1 MKFQIKRLWFM
12 IVAII
17 ILVAASWYGYRYW
30 QESSVDTDA
39 LWSKAVNQMTAWD
52 SYRYTLTTEF
62 TLDNYRQAETK
73 INGTCDIEGNLH
85 IYGEIMDTD
94 LEIYQFGDVYYRQN
108 TSTDKDSDWIIL
120 ENSPLPNNEILLM
133 ELYPKQYLLPID
145 GTVEFIEKE
154 KVDGIMEY
162 RYHVTNEGNQ
172 TVAADYLTDFAYD
185 ITINGETGE
194 IQQADVTARSKSN
207 PSGRWKLHV
216 VFQEVNTAIKLEAPQ
231 P

>member
-1 MKFQIKRLWFM
+1 MANELSNKAALVHDRCHNNISGGFMVRLSVLARNLLW
-12 IVAII
+12 
-17 ILVAASWYGYRYW
+17 IL
-30 QESSVDTDA
+30 DA

-162 RYHVTNEGNQ
+162 RYHVTQ
-172 TVAADYLTDFAYD
+172 
-185 ITINGETGE
+185 
-194 IQQADVTARSKSN
+194 
-207 PSGRWKLHV
+207 
-216 VFQEVNTAIKLEAPQ
+216 
-231 P
+231 

>member
-1 MKFQIKRLWFM
+1 
-12 IVAII
+12 
-17 ILVAASWYGYRYW
+17 
-30 QESSVDTDA
+30 
-39 LWSKAVNQMTAWD
+39 
-52 SYRYTLTTEF
+52 
-62 TLDNYRQAETK
+62 
-73 INGTCDIEGNLH
+73 
-85 IYGEIMDTD
+85 
-94 LEIYQFGDVYYRQN
+94 
-108 TSTDKDSDWIIL
+108 
-120 ENSPLPNNEILLM
+120 
-133 ELYPKQYLLPID
+133 
-145 GTVEFIEKE
+145 
-154 KVDGIMEY
+154 MEY